1 MADDTEELTA
11 VTDSAVEVAVFAP
24 LRQNFSYRCPVPAP
38 ALGVRV
44 RVPFGRGQ
52 RIGIVVGF
60 GPTPEGTSLKEI
72 DAVID
77 PEPLLSP
84 ALQSLLHFGSAYYQH
99 PLGEVW
105 ATALPSLLCRGRP
118 LPGADDPLYLCNAAA
133 IHSSARLGPRQRAL
147 LQLLQESGPLRRQDL
162 PATLRPALPGL
173 LARDILRAEAAPPPL
188 LAVQNSPHALHAEQ
202 REAVAALR
210 AAHGFSVF
218 LLDGVTGSGKTEVY
232 LEAARPHLEA
242 GRQVLFLV
250 PEIGLT
256 PQLLGRCRSRFGAA
270 VVAAYHS
277 GQSEAQR
284 LRVWHGAR
292 SGQLRVLV
300 GTRSALFLPLAHPGL
315 IVVDEEHDPSFKQQ
329 SGWLYS
335 ARDLA
340 IRRAQLE
347 SIPIVLGSATPSL
360 ESLQNAYSGKY
371 RHLRLRQRATAM
383 SLPPMTILPMRRR
396 LLQAGLSIEL
406 LKACGQTLDAGHQV
420 LLFLNRR
427 GYAPALLC
435 HDCGT
440 VLFCPR
446 CSAPL
451 TWHRRPQ
458 RLRCHH
464 CGHEATHPGHCPQC
478 ASVDLRAVGAGTEQ
492 LEDYLQQRFPEVP
505 VPRIDRDCVTH
516 AGQLESLLAR
526 VHSAGPAILVGTQ
539 MLAKGHHF
547 PRVTL
552 VGIVHVDQ
560 SLFSADFRATE
571 RLAQTVLQVAG
582 RAGRGNEPGRVLL
595 QSHVPEHPLLAL
607 LQAGDYGAIAH
618 HLLEERRSAQL
629 PPFRALALLR
639 AEAHRPE
646 RVQAFLE
653 AVAGQA
659 PAELEISGPFPS
671 LLERRAG
678 FHRAELWL
686 EAADRTQLQ
695 RALKH
700 WLREVGKQPEGRR
713 VRWVVDVDPLNF

>member
-1 MADDTEELTA
+1 MAEDTGRFITQ
-11 VTDSAVEVAVFAP
+11 TDCTLEVAVFAP
-24 LRQNFSYRCPVPAP
+24 LRQTFSYRCMTPPP
-38 ALGVRV
+38 PTGTRV
-44 RVPFGRGQ
+44 RVPFGRGH
-52 RIGIVVGF
+52 RIGIVVGY
-60 GPTPEGTSLKEI
+60 GLEPAGTTLKDI
-72 DAVID
+72 DAILD
-77 PEPLLSP
+77 DEPLLTP
-84 ALQSLLHFGSAYYQH
+84 ALQSLLHFGASYYQH

-105 ATALPSLLCRGRP
+105 ATALPALLCRGRP
-118 LPGADDPLYLCNAAA
+118 LTSGEAPRYACNEPSPDAAT
-133 IHSSARLGPRQRAL
+133 RLGPRQTAL
-147 LQLLQESGPLRRQDL
+147 LQLLREAGPLGRQEL
-162 PATLRPALPGL
+162 PAALRPALPSL
-173 LARDILRAEAAPPPL
+173 LARGWLRAEDAPAPVL
-188 LAVQNSPHALHAEQ
+188 DLQSSPHALHPEQ
-202 REAVAALR
+202 RDAVTALR
-210 AAHGFSVF
+210 AARDFSVF

-232 LEAARPHLEA
+232 LETARSHLEA
-242 GRQVLFLV
+242 GQQVLFLV

-256 PQLLGRCRSRFGAA
+256 PQLLERCRARFGSA
-270 VVAAYHS
+270 VVASYHS

-284 LRVWHGAR
+284 LRVWQGAR
-292 SGQLRVLV
+292 SGRIRLIV
-300 GTRSALFLPLAHPGL
+300 GTRSALFLPLARPAL

-360 ESLQNAYSGKY
+360 ESLHNAHIGKY

-383 SLPPMTILPMRRR
+383 NLPPMTILPMRRR
-396 LLQAGLSIEL
+396 LLQAGLSVDL
-406 LKACGQTLDAGHQV
+406 LQACTQTLEAGHQV

-435 HDCGT
+435 HDCGSA
-440 VLFCPR
+440 LFCPR
-446 CSAPL
+446 CSAPM
-451 TWHRRPQ
+451 TWHRQ
-458 RLRCHH
+458 AGRLRCHH
-464 CGHEATHPGHCPQC
+464 CGHEEGHPHQCPQC
-478 ASVDLRAVGAGTEQ
+478 ASVDLRPVGAGTEQ
-492 LEDYLQQRFPEVP
+492 LEDYLGQRFPGVP
-505 VPRIDRDCVTH
+505 VLRIDRDCITQT
-516 AGQLESLLAR
+516 GQLEAVLAQ
-526 VHSAGPAILVGTQ
+526 VHHSGPAILIGTQ

-552 VGIVHVDQ
+552 VGIVNVDQ

-582 RAGRGNEPGRVLL
+582 RAGRGSVPGRALL

-607 LQAGDYGAIAH
+607 LQAGDYTAIAQ
-618 HLLEERRSAQL
+618 HLLEERRVARL

-639 AEAHRPE
+639 AEAHRLD
-646 RVQAFLE
+646 RVQSFLAAAAE
-653 AVAGQA
+653 RA
-659 PAELEISGPFPS
+659 PSGLEISGPFPS

-686 EAADRTQLQ
+686 EAARRSELQ

-700 WLREVGKQPEGRR
+700 WLPQLGTRPESRR

>member
-1 MADDTEELTA
+1 VKGAT
-11 VTDSAVEVAVFAP
+11 VEVAVFAP
-24 LRQNFSYRCPVPAP
+24 LRQSFSYRCPGEAP
-38 ALGVRV
+38 TPGVRV
-44 RVPFGRGQ
+44 RVPFGPRQ
-52 RIGIVVGF
+52 RIGVVVGS
-60 GPTPEGTSLKEI
+60 GVAPGGTVLKDI
-72 DAVID
+72 AAVLD
-77 PEPLLSP
+77 HEPLLPP
-84 ALQSLLHFGSAYYQH
+84 ALQRLLQFGSAYYQH

-105 ATALPSLLCRGRP
+105 ATALPGLLCRGRP
-118 LPGADDPLYLCNAAA
+118 LAAADDPLYSYARPADDGPV
-133 IHSSARLGPRQRAL
+133 RLGPRQRAL
-147 LQLLQESGPLRRQDL
+147 LQLLQQSGPLRRQDL
-162 PATLRPALPGL
+162 PAALRPALPSL
-173 LARDILRAEAAPPPL
+173 LARSWLRVDTAPLPA
-188 LAVQNSPHALHAEQ
+188 LALQSSPHALHAEQ
-202 REAVAALR
+202 REAVEALR
-210 AAHGFSVF
+210 TADGFSVF
-218 LLDGVTGSGKTEVY
+218 LLEGITGSGKTEVY

-242 GRQVLFLV
+242 GRQLLLLV

-256 PQLLGRCRSRFGAA
+256 PQLLERCRARFGAA

-284 LRVWHGAR
+284 LRVWQDAR
-292 SGQLRVLV
+292 SGRIQVIV
-300 GTRSALFLPLAHPGL
+300 GTRSALFLPMARPGL
-315 IVVDEEHDPSFKQQ
+315 IVVDEEHDPSFKQP

-335 ARDLA
+335 ARDMA

-360 ESLQNAYSGKY
+360 ESLQNALSGKY

-383 SLPPMTILPMRRR
+383 SLPPMTILPLRRR
-396 LLQAGLSIEL
+396 RLQAGLSVEL
-406 LKACGQTLDAGHQV
+406 LQACGETLAAGHQV

-435 HDCGT
+435 HDCGG

-451 TWHRRPQ
+451 TWHRRLA

-464 CGHEATHPGHCPQC
+464 CGHEERHPDRCPHC
-478 ASVDLRAVGAGTEQ
+478 ASRDVRPVGAGTEQ
-492 LEDYLQQRFPEVP
+492 LEDYLQQRYPGVP
-505 VPRIDRDCVTH
+505 ILRIDRDCVGH
-516 AGQLESLLAR
+516 AGQLEALLAR
-526 VHSAGPAILVGTQ
+526 VHSTGPAILVGTQ

-582 RAGRGNEPGRVLL
+582 RAGRGSEPGRVLL

-607 LQAGDYGAIAH
+607 LQAGDYGAIAR
-618 HLLEERRSAQL
+618 HLLEERRNAQL

-646 RVQAFLE
+646 RVQTFLE
-653 AVAGQA
+653 SVAEHA
-659 PAELEISGPFPS
+659 PDALEISGPFPS

-678 FHRAELWL
+678 FHRAELWV
-686 EAADRTQLQ
+686 EAANRSQLQ
-695 RALKH
+695 RALKL
-700 WLREVGKQPEGRR
+700 WLPHLGSCPEGRR
-713 VRWVVDVDPLNF
+713 VRWVVDVDPVHF